1 MIQDWITKIEETRAS
16 ADAREDEVVSVSAE
30 ASISIF
36 KVTNG
41 F

>member
-1 MIQDWITKIEETRAS
+1 MIQGWITKIEETRAS
-16 ADAREDEVVSVSAE
+16 ADSREDEVVSVSAE

-36 KVTNG
+36 KVKNG